1 MGILIT
7 NGEFVSF
14 HGPDPTMVRVEKT
27 HTGTVRL
34 VNCAFWGPARR
45 NAVIDGTGTVGFS
58 DCTFMQWGHEDA
70 DESGKKKRG
79 DTPSLDVLGGSVS
92 VRGCEF
98 LENRR
103 QVRLGPAV
111 DRAIVTEN
119 LVNGKPRVENK
130 ARNGVVIVK
139 DNAGTPDTKRW
150 AREMERRKTFRAA
163 AWRAGERDGK

>member
-1 MGILIT
+1 MSRLNNRQTEVLTLVAEGLSYKEVGARLFI
-7 NGEFVSF
+7 S
-14 HGPDPTMVRVEKT
+14 PR
-27 HTGTVRL
+27 TVRYHMGEIMNQL
-34 VNCAFWGPARR
+34 H
-45 NAVIDGTGTVGFS
+45 
-58 DCTFMQWGHEDA
+58 M
-70 DESGKKKRG
+70 
-79 DTPSLDVLGGSVS
+79 
-92 VRGCEF
+92 
-98 LENRR
+98 ENRA

-119 LVNGKPRVENK
+119 LVSGKPRVENK